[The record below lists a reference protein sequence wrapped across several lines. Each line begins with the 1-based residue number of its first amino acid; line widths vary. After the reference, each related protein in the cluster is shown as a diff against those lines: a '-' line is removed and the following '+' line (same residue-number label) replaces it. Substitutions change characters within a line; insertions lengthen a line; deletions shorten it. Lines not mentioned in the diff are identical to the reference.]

1 MRIVEALQLRER
13 EVISFVGGLG
23 KTGVMFRIAD
33 ELNMLGK
40 RVITAATVPGIPMW
54 PGRGDYLVFAQDPDT
69 AEELVLSALPDHHHI
84 TLVGPSADGGKMGGV
99 PTEVIDRMSRLEDV
113 DYVLAEADLSHK
125 KDFKAPSEEEP
136 VIPPSTTMVVSLL
149 NAPVIG
155 KPVNEIIVYNADA
168 IARMAEQ
175 RIFTRITIETVAR
188 VLTHENGGLKGV
200 PNGARFIPMVNKCD
214 TEERLD
220 KAVGLADR
228 LLKKKEVERVVLA
241 VTERKD
247 PVVAARK
254 RVAAV
259 ILAAGGSR
267 RMGGRPKQLLPWG
280 DKTLIEHVLDQVE
293 QVNFT
298 EIVVVL
304 GHEAE
309 KVRKV
314 LEGRSVKVV
323 INPDW
328 EIGISTSIK
337 AAVNVLPEDVDA
349 VMFIHSDQPGLTPDI
364 MKQIRWRYEATNRPV
379 VYATYYGEQGL
390 PVLFDRKLF
399 PDLLALRYTE
409 GGKEVVRKYAYVSL
423 SVPVIEAWRGEDI
436 DTTEDYARWILTHPY
451 YSVKR

>member
-1 MRIVEALQLRER
+1 MRISEALQLRER

-23 KTGVMFRIAD
+23 KTGVMFRLAD

-40 RVITAATVPGIPMW
+40 RVVTAATVPGIPMW
-54 PGRGDYLVFAQDPDT
+54 PGWGEYMVFAQDPDT
-69 AEELVLSALPDHHHI
+69 AENLVRSALPDHSHI
-84 TLVGPSADGGKMGGV
+84 TLVGPSSDGGKMGSV
-99 PTEVIDRMSRLEDV
+99 PMDVIERVCRIEDV
-113 DYVLAEADLSHK
+113 DYILVEADLSHR
-125 KDFKAPSEEEP
+125 KDFKAPAAEEP
-136 VIPPSTTMVVSLL
+136 VIPASATMVISLL

-168 IARMAEQ
+168 VARMAEQ
-175 RIFTRITIETVAR
+175 RIFTKTTTETIAR
-188 VLTHENGGLKGV
+188 VLTHRDGGLKGV
-200 PNGARFIPMVNKCD
+200 PDGARFIPMVNRCD
-214 TEERLD
+214 TRERLGKGVD
-220 KAVGLADR
+220 LADR

-241 VTERKD
+241 VTDRKD
-247 PVVAARK
+247 PVIAARL

-259 ILAAGGSR
+259 VLAAGGSR
-267 RMGGRPKQLLPWG
+267 RMGVNPKQLLPWG
-280 DKTLIEHVLDQVE
+280 DKTLIEHILDQVG
-293 QVNFT
+293 QVKFT
-298 EIVVVL
+298 ETVVVL

-314 LEGRSVKVV
+314 LEDRPVRVV
-323 INPDW
+323 VNPDW

-349 VMFIHSDQPGLTPDI
+349 VMFIHSDQPGLTPGI
-364 MKQIRWRYEATNRPV
+364 MDRIRWRYETTNRPV

-436 DTTEDYARWILTHPY
+436 DTAEDYSRWILTHPY